1 MAKEILA
8 LSDDQIAEL
17 IEKGRFS
24 EVEMVKKYKS
34 EAMAAIH

>member
-24 EVEMVKKYKS
+24 EVENG
-34 EAMAAIH
+34 EEI